1 MDAKTKADVL
11 RTVVARMGSGAK
23 DLKSEEW
30 VQFVEAQNDG
40 YRTGPEVGARLPNFQ
55 LPDQNGRLK
64 RLDQMM
70 GPKGLLLVFSRSA
83 DW

>member
-23 DLKSEEW
+23 DLKPEEW

-40 YRTGPEVGARLPNFQ
+40 YRTGPEVGAALPNFH

-64 RLDQMM
+64 SLDQMM
-70 GPKGLLLVFSRSA
+70 GPKGLLLVFTRSA